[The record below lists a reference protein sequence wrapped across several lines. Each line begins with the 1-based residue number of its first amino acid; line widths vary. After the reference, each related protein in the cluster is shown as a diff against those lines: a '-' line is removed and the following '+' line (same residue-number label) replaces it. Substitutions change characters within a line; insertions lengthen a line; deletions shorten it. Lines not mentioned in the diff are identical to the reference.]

1 MRVITGSMA
10 GYGVPAE
17 QGDAEGDDPQ
27 GPCRAADEAGQI
39 PHREAGYGGG
49 EDVALVEQVQP
60 AGDQSGPTDPGREY
74 PAAHDHHRDGDR
86 PAEDEQLP
94 EVLAEQSTAELV
106 LRRPRRAHGG
116 LRGGVTGDVGF
127 GQRRDD
133 EDPAQ
138 EPDQRQQDRGGS
150 DEGRGAPRSV
160 LLFTGRY
167 PGSLYSFIIGMD
179 GGRWT
184 FARER
189 PPAAAIEGMVGCGQQ
204 VLSGRT
210 TSRPTVRNKILR
222 LTDALTSAWA

>member
-1 MRVITGSMA
+1 
-10 GYGVPAE
+10 
-17 QGDAEGDDPQ
+17 
-27 GPCRAADEAGQI
+27 
-39 PHREAGYGGG
+39 
-49 EDVALVEQVQP
+49 
-60 AGDQSGPTDPGREY
+60 
-74 PAAHDHHRDGDR
+74 
-86 PAEDEQLP
+86 
-94 EVLAEQSTAELV
+94 VLAEQSTAELV

-184 FARER
+184 VDGGRWTFARER

-204 VLSGRT
+204 MLSGRT

-222 LTDALTSAWA
+222 LTDALTSACASSKRDSFAGWCDHDVD